1 MSRKEEIQ
9 KLAIEMILQDPN
21 GIHYSDLVRMIKEKL
36 QGIPINTIH
45 GSVWDIATIFP
56 NQIYKPVR
64 GLFRHTKYASEIA
77 FKSENLS
84 VPKKEDAKPEQSLY
98 APFADYLVNELEECT
113 KAVELG
119 GNRFKDKWG
128 TPDVIGLK
136 KPMPSDIIK
145 SEIEIVSAEVKS
157 DTNSLITAFG
167 QACAYKTFSHK
178 VYIVIPKEA
187 SDEDKSRV
195 ESLSLIFGIGLVFH
209 SKDEDRN
216 LIFEIRVRPQKY
228 EPDSFYVNKYMK
240 LVEAELFS

>member
-1 MSRKEEIQ
+1 MEAEEIQ
-9 KLAIEMILQDPN
+9 KMAIGTLSENPN
-21 GIHYSDLVRMIKEKL
+21 GIHYSDLVRLVKEKL
-36 QGIPINTIH
+36 PDIPVNTVH
-45 GSVWDIATIFP
+45 GNVWDIATVFP
-56 NQIYKPVR
+56 SEVYKPAR
-64 GLFRHTKYASEIA
+64 GLFRHARYASDDNYKIDDQVA
-77 FKSENLS
+77 S
-84 VPKKEDAKPEQSLY
+84 KKEKTKPEQSLY
-98 APFADYLVNELEECT
+98 APFAVYLVNELEECT
-113 KAVELG
+113 KAIPLG

-128 TPDVIGLK
+128 TPDVIGVK

-145 SEIEIVSAEVKS
+145 SEVEIVSVEIKS

-209 SKDEDRN
+209 SKDSNHN

-240 LVEAELFS
+240 LIEAELFN